1 MQSVKFLII
10 AITLFVS
17 QFVMAQNVD
26 KKNTLKL
33 NVIGIFFGDGNIG
46 YERSLNNKN
55 SIQFNTAFG
64 FQTTDGVR
72 YRMNALAF
80 GYRYY
85 FRGTTEKGW
94 YVNPELGV
102 ANVRVKDGNQNF
114 TSTNYLWRINGG
126 WKRTYKSG
134 FTLEFGAGID
144 GFGNNFENK
153 KYNLYNPLY
162 PYLNTGI
169 GYSFYKSF

>member
-1 MQSVKFLII
+1 VLICALFNQIAFFMVMKKMQSIKFLNI
-10 AITLFVS
+10 AVALFVS
-17 QFVMAQNVD
+17 QLVMAQNID

-46 YERSLNNKN
+46 YEKSLNNKN

-64 FQTTDGVR
+64 FQTSDGVR
-72 YRMNALAF
+72 YQMNALAF

-102 ANVRVKDGNQNF
+102 VNVRVKEGDLNF
-114 TSTNYLWRINGG
+114 TNTSYLWRINGG
-126 WKRTYKSG
+126 YKITYKSG

-144 GFGNNFENK
+144 GFGNNFEN
-153 KYNLYNPLY
+153 
-162 PYLNTGI
+162 
-169 GYSFYKSF
+169 